1 MSSNQSPAAGAGTVN
16 PGAAKRAAVASFMGA
31 VVDWYDFFLYG
42 IVAGLLFNEL
52 FFPDVSPAV
61 GTLAAWATFGVGF
74 LFRPLGGIVFG
85 HFGDRLGRKKMLVL
99 TMLIMGLASTLIGVL
114 PTHAQAGLWA
124 PFLLVVLRAA
134 QGFAVGGEWG
144 GAALMAV
151 ENAPAKWRSLYS
163 SGVQVGASV
172 GLLLATLITKVTS
185 GGMSDAAFR
194 SWGWRVP
201 FLVSAVI
208 VIVGLVI
215 RAKVEE
221 SEVFT
226 KEVATLDQGKK
237 PSMPLVAAIRSNPKG
252 FFAIIGLRMVELF
265 TFYGVT
271 NFALSYGT
279 AEFGLNR
286 DSLLNVNLA
295 VGALAIVTI
304 PAFAYLADRYSRRSV
319 YVWGSVLGI
328 AGSVPFFWA
337 MESGSMVLIIM
348 CAVLLVN
355 GAHDMAVAVQQSLFT
370 EMFGPE
376 YRYSG
381 AGVGYQLASVVGGGF
396 TPFVLSSLVLWA
408 DGGWYLVAG
417 YFTLGCLISL
427 VVALRM
433 GGGREQTH
441 APVRA
446 EPVSKTV

>member
-1 MSSNQSPAAGAGTVN
+1 MSSVQSPAAAGT
-16 PGAAKRAAVASFMGA
+16 GAARRAAIASFLGA

-42 IVAGLLFNEL
+42 IIAGLLFNEL
-52 FFPDVSPAV
+52 FFPEVSPAI

-85 HFGDRLGRKKMLVL
+85 HFGDRLGRKRMLVL

-114 PTHAQAGLWA
+114 PTHAQAGIWA
-124 PFLLVVLRAA
+124 PVLLVVLRAA

-151 ENAPAKWRSLYS
+151 ENAPPKWRSLYS

-172 GLLLATLITKVTS
+172 GLLLATFFTKISS
-185 GGMSDAAFR
+185 GSMSDAAFR

-201 FLVSAVI
+201 FLISAVI
-208 VIVGLVI
+208 VIAGLVV

-226 KEVATLDQGKK
+226 RQVATRGEGDK
-237 PSMPLVAAIRSNPKG
+237 PRMPLIAAVRSNPQG
-252 FFAIIGLRMVELF
+252 FFAIIALRLVELL

-271 NFALSYGT
+271 NFALGYGT
-279 AEFGLNR
+279 AEFGLDR
-286 DSLLNVNLA
+286 GALLDINLA

-304 PAFAYLADRYSRRSV
+304 PAFAYLADRYGRRPV
-319 YVWGSVLGI
+319 YVGGALLG
-328 AGSVPFFWA
+328 ALCSVPFFWA
-337 MESGSMVLIIM
+337 LESGSMVLIIVF
-348 CAVLLVN
+348 AVLLVN

-408 DGGWYLVAG
+408 GGGWYLVAG

-427 VVALRM
+427 VVALRLR
-433 GGGREQTH
+433 GERRAGT
-441 APVRA
+441 APAPA
-446 EPVSKTV
+446 ESVSTTA